1 VFCVLHCFLLPGYSC
16 ADAIY
21 SAITHVLLL
30 LLLLPPPLLLV
41 LQDRSA
47 VFAGTFGALAIMTLI
62 SVALG
67 QVSQ

>member
-1 VFCVLHCFLLPGYSC
+1 M
-16 ADAIY
+16 
-21 SAITHVLLL
+21 TLLL
-30 LLLLPPPLLLV
+30 LLLLLL

-67 QVSQ
+67 QVSMQKCCTIQVMPIIWALSLGCWLEAI